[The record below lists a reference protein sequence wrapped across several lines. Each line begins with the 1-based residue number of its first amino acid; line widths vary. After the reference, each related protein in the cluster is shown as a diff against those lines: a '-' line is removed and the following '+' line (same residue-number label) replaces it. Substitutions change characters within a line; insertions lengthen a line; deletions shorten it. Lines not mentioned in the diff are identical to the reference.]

1 MIVELPWPPALLWP
15 NGPRNKVG
23 HVASVKKSFR
33 HAAQWATILARK
45 QRGEFARGEGEI
57 PVRLVVY
64 AKPYG
69 PLPDKD
75 NCVAAVKN
83 ALDGIAIEI
92 GVNDKHF
99 AAPVVEFATPRC
111 GKIEVHLG

>member
-1 MIVELPWPPALLWP
+1 MIVELPWPPKLLWP
-15 NGPRNKVG
+15 NGGRSKIN
-23 HVASVKKSFR
+23 HVAAVKKSFR
-33 HAAQWATILARK
+33 HAEWATILARK
-45 QRGEFARGEGEI
+45 NRGEFVHDGGEI

-64 AKPYG
+64 AKPHG

-83 ALDGIAIEI
+83 ALDGIATGI

-99 AAPVVEFATPRC
+99 AAPVVEFAKPRC